1 MNKKLLNAEIRV
13 KDIINQLRPYGFD
26 RVLDDPKIAENW
38 FYSNE
43 KELPDNIGWA
53 DGATRMVIW
62 DIDYEDFVIKF
73 DKCDQCELS
82 YADSYTGNEAR
93 VYTEAIKC
101 GLEHRFAWIDRI
113 GFFGNTE
120 IFAMEYY
127 YCDECAI
134 SDASYQNRYL
144 NFCKENDYD
153 PDDEDVSEEFYYNS
167 GDCTNQEAMFE
178 LMEEIWGPEEEWEV
192 ERFLRDM
199 QVTDIHSGNI
209 AYNNGEIV
217 IVDYASF

>member
-1 MNKKLLNAEIRV
+1 
-13 KDIINQLRPYGFD
+13 
-26 RVLDDPKIAENW
+26 
-38 FYSNE
+38 
-43 KELPDNIGWA
+43 
-53 DGATRMVIW
+53 
-62 DIDYEDFVIKF
+62 
-73 DKCDQCELS
+73 
-82 YADSYTGNEAR
+82 
-93 VYTEAIKC
+93 
-101 GLEHRFAWIDRI
+101 
-113 GFFGNTE
+113 
-120 IFAMEYY
+120 MEYY

-153 PDDEDVSEEFYYNS
+153 PDDEDVSEKFYYNS

-178 LMEEIWGPEEEWEV
+178 LMEEVWGPEEEWEV